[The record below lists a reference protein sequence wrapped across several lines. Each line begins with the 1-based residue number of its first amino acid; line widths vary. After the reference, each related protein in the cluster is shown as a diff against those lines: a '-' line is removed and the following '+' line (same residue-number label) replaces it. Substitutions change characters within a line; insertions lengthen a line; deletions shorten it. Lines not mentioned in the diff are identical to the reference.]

1 MIGRILKRI
10 LSPLAGASLAFGTP
24 AQAQQAIEAAG
35 PALWMVA
42 DEDTTIYLFGTV
54 HALPEDVDWL
64 DERITT
70 AFDASDELVTEVDL
84 TEPGAMAQELV
95 TSALLPEGQTLRS
108 LLTPEQTEIYETA
121 LQRINVPPAMFDP
134 FEPWYAG
141 LIIST
146 APLFQQGYSQD
157 SGVEFVLDKRAGT
170 TKSKDE
176 LESIA
181 YQLSLFDSL
190 PMESQLKFLMDA
202 AEDVDRIKPM
212 LDAMVAEWLDG
223 DAEGLASLMNDG
235 LTDPL
240 LADQLLYER
249 NRNWAKWIDNRMKA
263 PGTVFLAVGAGH
275 LAGEGSVQEE
285 LARMGIEAIRVYE

>member
-1 MIGRILKRI
+1 MIGRTLKRI
-10 LSPLAGASLAFGTP
+10 FAPLAGATLAFGAP
-24 AQAQQAIEAAG
+24 AHAQQAVEAGG

-54 HALPEDVDWL
+54 HALPGDVEWL
-64 DERITT
+64 DERIVT

-84 TEPGAMAQELV
+84 GEPEGMAQELI
-95 TSALLPEGQTLRS
+95 TTAMLPEGQTLRS
-108 LLTPEQTEIYETA
+108 LLTPEQTEIYEAA
-121 LQRINVPPAMFDP
+121 LQQINVPAAMFDP

-157 SGVEFVLDKRAGT
+157 SGVEFVLNRRAGT
-170 TKSKDE
+170 AKTKDE
-176 LESIA
+176 LESTA

-190 PMESQLKFLMDA
+190 PMESQIKFMMDA

-212 LDAMVAEWLDG
+212 LDAMVAEWLEG
-223 DAEGLASLMNDG
+223 DADGLAALMNEG

-240 LADQLLYER
+240 MADQLLYER
-249 NRNWAKWIDNRMKA
+249 NRNWAKWIGNRMKA
-263 PGTVFLAVGAGH
+263 PGTVFVAVGAGH
-275 LAGEGSVQEE
+275 LAGEGCVQEE
-285 LARMGIEAIRVYE
+285 LARIGIEATRIYE